1 MNLKIERY
9 YPHVIALGCGFIWYR
24 LGLKL
29 PADEK
34 EFLAAALSLGAVF
47 TGFIA
52 TAQAI
57 LMALPSDSVMAQ
69 MRTAGYIPDLVRY
82 ISSALTGGIL
92 FCMSGLIGFFLL
104 SESALVKLYFSTIW
118 LVIAVFSVLTFH
130 RVTHILLRIMR
141 RG

>member
-9 YPHVIALGCGFIWYR
+9 YPHVISLACGVIWYR
-24 LGLKL
+24 LGQKL
-29 PADEK
+29 PMDEK

-82 ISSALTGGIL
+82 IAAALMGGIL
-92 FCMSGLIGFFLL
+92 FCILCLIGFFLL
-104 SESALVKLYFSTIW
+104 SATPLIKLYFSTTW
-118 LVIAVFSVLTFH
+118 LVIGVFGLLTFH
-130 RVTHILLRIMR
+130 RVTYILLRIMR